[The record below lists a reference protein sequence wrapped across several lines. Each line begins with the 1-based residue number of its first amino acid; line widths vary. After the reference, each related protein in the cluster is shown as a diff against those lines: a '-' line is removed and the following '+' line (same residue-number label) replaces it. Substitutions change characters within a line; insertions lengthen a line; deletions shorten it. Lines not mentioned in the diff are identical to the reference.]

1 MWEKNIAPEQT
12 YLYSIDSN
20 KEIKKQ
26 DADKL
31 KSYDVKTKEG
41 RKSARA
47 KVLELEKNWVDVSN
61 IINTLNILD
70 WQSWQTQKR
79 LKEISVPAEK
89 PSENNTWLEEIDF
102 GPSPSVSTPQPQ
114 PAEQSAPVVVPV
126 QQPVETPQPSQ
137 QSQSNSSLPYAWRH
151 QFNDIPVSTVESNNT
166 VNNGNAEIY
175 NVSPGNSSV
184 PTISNDVSTFQPQT
198 EEEILLLEKN
208 EALRDLIKDIT
219 IDWTFRWRDLAKIRN
234 KLINILIK
242 ESKWEISPEDAK
254 KLADSAINSLWEI
267 DRSGRNSKRGLWDLF
282 DNMLDRLEKQ
292 PDGTVTTK
300 ILDQNNQYIVVSF
313 KNETEALEKIAAMKK
328 EAEDQLQTVLQNFI
342 EGTITH
348 FIWNAIKFPK
358 DVFDSVYDFMGDNA
372 SVNSYFDF
380 VAYWFFWIA
389 CWALTLWVEISA
401 TNYIFRWIWDWVR
414 TRGKD
419 GKYNLFPLKE
429 QSILD
434 SRKALLDNI
443 DRLKNM
449 YPANSPRHKE
459 LQNLL
464 DELNKYSKIDS
475 KTFNNKVDKLIL
487 SDTKI
492 KWYLKS
498 IRNFFFEYSIPTW
511 NWFRWLSG
519 MTKWQVARRIMN
531 PKNHFRNPFEQDYI
545 WKAETKLQP
554 ETKLK
559 MSQNKA
565 HLSVEL
571 SELSATDKADLL
583 KEIDD
588 ASNKI
593 KDNINS
599 ANYSDDVEK
608 VFKDVLGKKNIEFLN
623 NNDLRRLIQ
632 SIEYRAR
639 FSIENIKTSN
649 STYNFD
655 GFEKEIKEHSRNII
669 KEIANGNHVTKI
681 EEWFQNILNNENLFP
696 NGKAPSNFNWIKL
709 NTISEIEQYAIIKPN
724 LKNIFSLHNNTIE
737 HIKLS
742 ELRQIRKTGLQTI
755 EDLALKAL
763 QKVRKVIK

>member
-1 MWEKNIAPEQT
+1 MWNQIEKKYEEKVNSIKDLEKNDKKILLILDIKSSEWRE
-12 YLYSIDSN
+12 
-20 KEIKKQ
+20 EIKKILNTIKISEE
-26 DADKL
+26 DKGNL
-31 KSYDVKTKEG
+31 V
-41 RKSARA
+41 
-47 KVLELEKNWVDVSN
+47 
-61 IINTLNILD
+61 NIL
-70 WQSWQTQKR
+70 S
-79 LKEISVPAEK
+79 EAEK
-89 PSENNTWLEEIDF
+89 ITSDTWDNLTTLSTESWNTSAWDSGSLIVIPTSQETISNPST
-102 GPSPSVSTPQPQ
+102 V
-114 PAEQSAPVVVPV
+114 APV
-126 QQPVETPQPSQ
+126 QQPVEIPQPSQ
-137 QSQSNSSLPYAWRH
+137 QSQTNSSLPYAWRH

-166 VNNGNAEIY
+166 VNNGTAEIY

-242 ESKWEISPEDAK
+242 ESKWEINPEDAK
-254 KLADSAINSLWEI
+254 RLADSAINSLWEI

-313 KNETEALEKIAAMKK
+313 QNETEALEKIAAMKK
-328 EAEDQLQTVLQNFI
+328 DAELQLQTVLQNFI

-348 FIWNAIKFPK
+348 FIWNAIMSPINAT
-358 DVFDSVYDFMGDNA
+358 VYVHDFMEDNA
-372 SVNSYFDF
+372 SVNSYFDAA
-380 VAYWFFWIA
+380 AYWIFWWLVG
-389 CWALTLWVEISA
+389 WATLWLEVSTIRYAWRLAANSLNFA
-401 TNYIFRWIWDWVR
+401 TNNEHIKW
-414 TRGKD
+414 
-419 GKYNLFPLKE
+419 NLFWLDESSQKLK
-429 QSILD
+429 D
-434 SRKALLDNI
+434 RKALLERIETLKDLYPNGSPEHTRLSRIHERLSKYVGINTKTFDNI
-443 DRLKNM
+443 VDSELLTDKKFGRFFKFFKN
-449 YPANSPRHKE
+449 ALQLESP
-459 LQNLL
+459 L
-464 DELNKYSKIDS
+464 
-475 KTFNNKVDKLIL
+475 F
-487 SDTKI
+487 
-492 KWYLKS
+492 KS
-498 IRNFFFEYSIPTW
+498 NTW
-511 NWFRWLSG
+511 GERG
-519 MTKWQVARRIMN
+519 KRII
-531 PKNHFRNPFEQDYI
+531 NPFQRSSEEYI
-545 WKAETKLQP
+545 WKAKTKLQEA

-559 MSQNKA
+559 MNENKA
-565 HLSVEL
+565 RLSVEL
-571 SELSATDKADLL
+571 SELSAKDKTDLL

-623 NNDLRRLIQ
+623 NNEIRKLVQ

-669 KEIANGNHVTKI
+669 KEIANGNHVTNI
-681 EEWFQNILNNENLFP
+681 EEWFQNILNNKNLFP
-696 NGKAPSNFNWIKL
+696 NGKAPSNFSWIKL
-709 NTISEIEQYAIIKPN
+709 STISEIEQYATNKSN
-724 LKNIFSLHNNTIE
+724 LRNIFSLHNNNTIE

>member
-89 PSENNTWLEEIDF
+89 SSENNTWLEEIDF
-102 GPSPSVSTPQPQ
+102 GPSPSISTPQPQ
-114 PAEQSAPVVVPV
+114 PVEQSAPVVTPV

-137 QSQSNSSLPYAWRH
+137 QSQTNSSLPYAWRH
-151 QFNDIPVSTVESNNT
+151 QFNDTPVSTVESNNT
-166 VNNGNAEIY
+166 VNNGTAEIY

-267 DRSGRNSKRGLWDLF
+267 ERSGRNKKRGLWDLF

-313 KNETEALEKIAAMKK
+313 QNETEALEKIAAMKK
-328 EAEDQLQTVLQNFI
+328 EAENQLQTVLQNLV

-348 FIWNAIKFPK
+348 FIWNAIMSPINAT
-358 DVFDSVYDFMGDNA
+358 VYVHDFMEDNA
-372 SVNSYFDF
+372 SVNSYFDAA
-380 VAYWFFWIA
+380 AYWIFWWLVG
-389 CWALTLWVEISA
+389 WATLWLEVSTIRYAWRLAANSLNFA
-401 TNYIFRWIWDWVR
+401 TNNEHIKW
-414 TRGKD
+414 
-419 GKYNLFPLKE
+419 NLFWLDESSQKLK
-429 QSILD
+429 D
-434 SRKALLDNI
+434 RKALLERIETLKDLYPNGSPEHTRLSRIHERLSKYVGINTKTFDNI
-443 DRLKNM
+443 VDSELLTDKKFGRFFKFFKN
-449 YPANSPRHKE
+449 ALQLESP
-459 LQNLL
+459 L
-464 DELNKYSKIDS
+464 
-475 KTFNNKVDKLIL
+475 F
-487 SDTKI
+487 
-492 KWYLKS
+492 KS
-498 IRNFFFEYSIPTW
+498 NTW
-511 NWFRWLSG
+511 GERG
-519 MTKWQVARRIMN
+519 KRII
-531 PKNHFRNPFEQDYI
+531 NPFQRSSEEYI
-545 WKAETKLQP
+545 WKAWKKLDA
-554 ETKLK
+554 ERKFK
-559 MSQNKA
+559 MYENKA
-565 HLSVEL
+565 RLSVEL
-571 SELSATDKADLL
+571 SELSATDKKDLL

-599 ANYSDDVEK
+599 ANYGDDVEK
-608 VFKDVLGKKNIEFLN
+608 VFKDILKNKNIELLN
-623 NNDLRRLIQ
+623 NNEIRKLVQ

-669 KEIANGNHVTKI
+669 KEIANGNHVTNI
-681 EEWFQNILNNENLFP
+681 EEWFQNILNNKNLFP
-696 NGKAPSNFNWIKL
+696 NGKAPSNFSWIKL
-709 NTISEIEQYAIIKPN
+709 STISEIEQYATNKSN
-724 LKNIFSLHNNTIE
+724 LRNIFSLHNNNTIE